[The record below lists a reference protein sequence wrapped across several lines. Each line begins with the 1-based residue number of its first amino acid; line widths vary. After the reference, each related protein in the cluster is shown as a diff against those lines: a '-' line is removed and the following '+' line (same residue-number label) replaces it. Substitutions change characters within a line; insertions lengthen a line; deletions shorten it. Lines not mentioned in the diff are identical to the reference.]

1 MADYQ
6 KPKVTVRE
14 NIAYTTHDGVTL
26 LGDLYLPEKP
36 SSAVPVLIA
45 VHGGGWERGDRKSF
59 RNWGDYLPRHGYGLF
74 AIQYR
79 LAKPGTP
86 AYPQAVHNVCAAVRF
101 VRSNASELGTDDAR
115 IGLFG
120 LSAGGHLAALAALAG
135 GTPRFLP
142 GTADEPHAGIGSKV
156 KVAVVGYGIFDAA
169 AHWNSDLSSR
179 PGSSTLQQFLGTSL
193 VDDRELYF
201 QASPLSYVTRNNNKT
216 AFLVTYGMEDEVV
229 DPHTQSKVFVKALS
243 QAGFF
248 VRSMAVP
255 GAGHFWLS
263 DPLDETGSHSGLFA
277 PRLLRFLAE
286 RL

>member
-1 MADYQ
+1 M
-6 KPKVTVRE
+6 VRDDVPY
-14 NIAYTTHDGVTL
+14 ATHDGMTL
-26 LGDLYLPEKP
+26 LGDLYLPE
-36 SSAVPVLIA
+36 SSKTAVPILIG

-59 RNWGDYLPRHGYGLF
+59 RNWGHYLPQHGYGLF

-79 LAKPGTP
+79 LAKPAAP
-86 AYPQAVHNVCAAVRF
+86 AYPQAVHDVSAAVRF
-101 VRSNASELGTDDAR
+101 VRGKAAELGADAER

-135 GTPRFLP
+135 DTARFLP
-142 GTADEPHAGIGSKV
+142 GSSDEALGKISSKV
-156 KVAVVGYGIFDAA
+156 KLAVIGYGIFDAA
-169 AHWNSDLSSR
+169 AHWNNDLGTR
-179 PGSSTLQQFLGTSL
+179 PGSSTIEQFLGASL
-193 VDDRELYF
+193 LDDRELYF
-201 QASPLSYVTRNNNKT
+201 QASPLSYVTRANNKT
-216 AFLVTYGMEDEVV
+216 AFLVTYGMEDDVV
-229 DPHTQSKVFVKALS
+229 DLHTQSKVFVKALG

-263 DPLDETGSHSGLFA
+263 DPIEETGSYSGRFA